1 MSDPYEVER
10 RLMVA
15 EQIEARGVVDRA
27 VLGAMREVPRH
38 RFVAPELADL
48 AYADRA
54 LPAAEDQTIS
64 QPYIVARMAEALAL
78 GPDDRVL
85 EVGCGTG
92 YAAAVMSRIAAE
104 VFTIE
109 VRPRLAETAAARLAA
124 LGYAKIH
131 VRCAD
136 GSLGWP
142 EEAPFDAISVA
153 ATGPDIPRAL
163 VEQLAP
169 GGRLV
174 LPLGRSRGAQELTRV
189 TRTAA
194 GLREEGLGAVMFVPL
209 IRTS

>member
-1 MSDPYEVER
+1 VSDLHDVER

-27 VLGAMREVPRH
+27 VLRAMREVPRH
-38 RFVAPELADL
+38 RFVAPELAHL

-54 LPAAEDQTIS
+54 LPADEDQTIS

-109 VRPRLAETAAARLAA
+109 IRPRLAETAAARLAA
-124 LGYAKIH
+124 LGYGTIR

-153 ATGPDIPRAL
+153 ASGPDIPEAL

-174 LPLGRSRGAQELTRV
+174 LPVGRTRGAQELVRV
-189 TRTAA
+189 TRTVA
-194 GLREEGLGAVMFVPL
+194 GVNEERLGAVMFVPL
-209 IRTS
+209 VRTS

>member
-1 MSDPYEVER
+1 VSDPYEVER

-15 EQIEARGVVDRA
+15 EQIEARGVVDRG
-27 VLGAMREVPRH
+27 VLAAMRAVPRH
-38 RFVAPELADL
+38 RFVAPEVAHL

-54 LPAAEDQTIS
+54 LPADEDQTIS
-64 QPYIVARMAEALAL
+64 QPYIVARMAEALGL
-78 GPDDRVL
+78 GPGDRVL

-92 YAAAVMSRIAAE
+92 YAAAVMSLIAAE
-104 VFTIE
+104 VFSLE
-109 VRPRLAETAAARLAA
+109 VRPRLAERAAARLAD
-124 LGYAKIH
+124 LGYGNVH

-153 ATGPDIPRAL
+153 ASGPEIPEAL

-174 LPLGRSRGAQELTRV
+174 LPVGRVRGAQELVRV
-189 TRTAA
+189 TRTEA
-194 GLREEGLGAVMFVPL
+194 GLRQERLGAVMFVPL